1 MVQNLRETVRDLRDF
16 FAGVRILAKSGSWF
30 FALYI
35 VIEAIGGLTPAIIY
49 SSLAVIIGQ
58 IGALESAPFVLNS
71 GLVLAVGAI
80 CAVIII
86 NEVFWAWQEYLRS
99 VIEARFGTTITT
111 RLLRALFGLSDMA
124 QREEPELADQIQIAQ
139 SASSRLQPFINT
151 LSNLWVWSTTAI
163 SCALLIGQIS
173 PWIALMIVLTSLPAM
188 LVNWQRASRQNQAE
202 RSESNRL
209 RQAGYSYDLAYSRAV
224 GVEMRIFG
232 FGAWLIQRQQALWQS
247 AMQSVFREINKSM
260 LYGFGLLALQIG
272 IAISSLGW
280 LLYLYRQGD
289 LPIGGMT
296 AAILA
301 IVTLI
306 ETMLSLQ
313 QVPSQIRSSSLFLS
327 ALFLIEQRP
336 QQASQARAQN
346 SAQTDFQ
353 LRSGIRF
360 ENVTFSYPNR
370 SDPVLRGLSLDI
382 PAGQSLALVGE
393 NGMGKSTLL
402 KLLCRFY
409 EPDSGRILI
418 DGHDIRSYDI
428 ELLRSKITTVFQ
440 DFIHYPTT
448 LLENI
453 SLKPTVDPA
462 ERAHLSAAMA
472 FAGVDSFLER
482 LPKAEETLLVPDLG
496 GVDLSGGQWQ
506 RIAIARAINKR
517 MGNDAPIVIFD
528 EPTSALDVR
537 SEMEI
542 NQKLLQLT
550 RGATTLIVSHRF
562 ATIRG
567 ADQIAVLKDGVIAEQ
582 GSHATLLGLN
592 GIYAEW
598 YAAQQKEDL
607 DAAL

>member
-1 MVQNLRETVRDLRDF
+1 MLQAIRDTLSDLRDF
-16 FAGVRILAKSGSWF
+16 FRGVRILAKSGGWF

-35 VIEAIGGLTPAIIY
+35 TIEAVGGLTPAIIY
-49 SSLAVIIGQ
+49 GSLGVIIGQ
-58 IGALESAPFVLNS
+58 INALDSATFQLNNS
-71 GLVLAVGAI
+71 LVLAVGAI

-99 VIEARFGTTITT
+99 LIEARFATTINT
-111 RLLRALFGLSDMA
+111 RLIEALFGLSDMG
-124 QREEPELADQIQIAQ
+124 QREEPQLADQIQIAQ

-151 LSNLWVWSTTAI
+151 LSNLWVWATTAI

-173 PWIALMIVLTSLPAM
+173 PWIALLIVLTSLPAM
-188 LVNWQRASRQNQAE
+188 LVNWQRASRHNQAE

-209 RQAGYSYDLAYSRAV
+209 RQAEYSYNLSYSRAV

-232 FGAWLIQRQQALWQS
+232 FGDWLIQRQQTLWQA

-280 LLYLYRQGD
+280 LLYLYQQGG
-289 LPIGGMT
+289 LAAGSVT

-327 ALFLIEQRP
+327 ALFQIEARS
-336 QQASQARAQN
+336 QQASQQLEKAD
-346 SAQTDFQ
+346 SLTTFQ
-353 LRSGIRF
+353 LTDGIRF

-370 SDPVLRGLSLDI
+370 DEPVLRGLNLTI

-393 NGMGKSTLL
+393 NGMGKTTLL

-440 DFIHYPTT
+440 DFIHYPST

-453 SLKPTVDPA
+453 SLKPAIDPA
-462 ERAHLSAAMA
+462 ERANLEAAMA
-472 FAGVDSFLER
+472 FAGVDSFLSR

-506 RIAIARAINKR
+506 RIAIARAINKWLR
-517 MGNDAPIVIFD
+517 NQAPIVIFD

-537 SEMEI
+537 SELEI

-550 RGATTLIVSHRF
+550 KGATTLIVSHRF

-567 ADQIAVLKDGVIAEQ
+567 ADQIAVLKDGVVAEH
-582 GSHATLLGLN
+582 GNHTTLLAQN